1 MWRRGDVSR
10 DEYEAMERAAR
21 VLVEKENW
29 MEAYVHYTACA
40 TRAGSGEGPEWEDY
54 ARALCNRSLMALRM
68 GECESAREDARR
80 AAATAD
86 AAEARRDAEAEA
98 EAGGRVRKW
107 RGKAAYREGAA
118 CVGLEAYGEA
128 IEAFLEAWR

>member
-21 VLVEKENW
+21 VLVAKENW

-40 TRAGSGEGPEWEDY
+40 TRAGSGGGSEWEDC

-68 GECESAREDARR
+68 GECEGAREDARR
-80 AAATAD
+80 AAATAA
-86 AAEARRDAEAEA
+86 AAEARRARG
-98 EAGGRVRKW
+98 AGRERGEVARKGGVSRGCGVR
-107 RGKAAYREGAA
+107 G
-118 CVGLEAYGEA
+118 VGSV
-128 IEAFLEAWR
+128 R